1 VPLEDPG
8 IFLNYW
14 NMPEETAKYKH
25 DGYFFTGDYAKYDDE
40 GYIWFLGRK
49 DDIIKSFGYRVS
61 PYEIERI
68 YKGHADVADCAA
80 IGEEIEKDK
89 LLVVIY
95 VILKPEAKTTPDE
108 LQAYGK
114 QHLAAYKSPKTV
126 YLANDFPRT
135 KNGKILRKDI
145 NPEMATAKSSR

>member
-1 VPLEDPG
+1 
-8 IFLNYW
+8 
-14 NMPEETAKYKH
+14 M
-25 DGYFFTGDYAKYDDE
+25 
-40 GYIWFLGRK
+40 
-49 DDIIKSFGYRVS
+49 
-61 PYEIERI
+61 
-68 YKGHADVADCAA
+68 
-80 IGEEIEKDK
+80 
-89 LLVVIY
+89 VIY

-135 KNGKILRKDI
+135 KKGKILRKDI